1 MESTV
6 LGEEKAAQRSYA
18 MPLWYK
24 VLIGI
29 VALIAA
35 ATCIPAVTQAPHAP
49 GIHDFFPDAFF
60 GEGTLFQF
68 NRLTLVRVVAGMTLC
83 LVFWLGARSVKLMP
97 GRGQVLLEMAAEF
110 VRNGISVAMLGEG
123 RGRRW
128 AAFIGVVFFGVLF
141 MNIQGII
148 PGMNIAAS
156 SVMAVPIVF
165 AVIAYVS
172 FVGAGIKQ
180 YGFFHF
186 FKSQLFPKG
195 LPWPIYFLI
204 TPIEFFSTFI
214 VRPAT
219 LAIRLL
225 CNMISGH
232 LLLALTYFGT
242 SNLLIAAGMKQT
254 GALLTGA
261 GAVAA
266 TLFEIFVAVLQ
277 AYIFAMLTAVYIKLS
292 VEEH

>member
-1 MESTV
+1 MEATILV
-6 LGEEKAAQRSYA
+6 EEKNAQRSFV

-24 VLIGI
+24 VVIGF
-29 VALIAA
+29 VTLIAVL
-35 ATCIPAVTQAPHAP
+35 TFIPAVAHEPHAP
-49 GIHDFFPDAFF
+49 GIADFFPETIF
-60 GEGTLFQF
+60 GEGTLFEF
-68 NRLTLVRVVAGMTLC
+68 NRLTLVRVFAGTVLC
-83 LVFWLGARSVKLMP
+83 LLFFVGAQRLKAVP

-110 VRNGISVAMLGEG
+110 VRNGISIAMLGEG

-128 AAFIGVVFFGVLF
+128 AAFLGVVFFGVLF
-141 MNIQGII
+141 MNIQGVI

-165 AVIAYVS
+165 AVISYVA

-180 YGFFHF
+180 SGFVHF

-214 VRPAT
+214 VRPVT

-242 SNLLIAAGMKQT
+242 SNLLMAAGAMKT
-254 GALLTGA
+254 GAALTGIA
-261 GAVAA
+261 AVAA
-266 TLFEIFVAVLQ
+266 TLFEIFVAILQ
-277 AYIFAMLTAVYIKLS
+277 AYIFAMLTAVYIRLS

>member
-1 MESTV
+1 MEATV
-6 LGEEKAAQRSYA
+6 LGEEKTTQRSYA

-24 VLIGI
+24 ALIGI

-68 NRLTLVRVVAGMTLC
+68 NRLTLVRVVAGITLC
-83 LVFWLGARSVKLMP
+83 LFFWLGARSVKLMP

-165 AVIAYVS
+165 AIIAYVS

-232 LLLALTYFGT
+232 LLLALTYF
-242 SNLLIAAGMKQT
+242 
-254 GALLTGA
+254 
-261 GAVAA
+261 
-266 TLFEIFVAVLQ
+266 
-277 AYIFAMLTAVYIKLS
+277 
-292 VEEH
+292 

>member
-1 MESTV
+1 MEATV
-6 LGEEKAAQRSYA
+6 LGEEKTAQRRFV
-18 MPLWYK
+18 MPLWYM
-24 VLIGI
+24 VLIGV
-29 VALIAA
+29 VALIVVL
-35 ATCIPAVTQAPHAP
+35 TFVPAVTQAPHAP
-49 GIHDFFPDAFF
+49 GIGDFFPDTIF

-68 NRLTLVRVVAGMTLC
+68 NRLTLVRVFAGTMLC
-83 LVFWLGARSVKLMP
+83 LLFVVGTRRLKLVP

-110 VRNGISVAMLGEG
+110 VRNGISIAMLGEG

-128 AAFIGVVFFGVLF
+128 AAFLGVVFFGVLF
-141 MNIQGII
+141 MNIQGVI

-165 AVIAYVS
+165 AVIAYVA

-180 YGFFHF
+180 SGFVHF

-214 VRPAT
+214 VRPVT

-242 SNLLIAAGMKQT
+242 SNLLMAAGAMKT
-254 GALLTGA
+254 GAALTGVA
-261 GAVAA
+261 AVAA

-277 AYIFAMLTAVYIKLS
+277 AYIFAMLTAVYIRLS

>member
-1 MESTV
+1 MEATV
-6 LGEEKAAQRSYA
+6 LGEEKNAQRSFV

-24 VLIGI
+24 VVIGV
-29 VALIAA
+29 VALIAVL
-35 ATCIPAVTQAPHAP
+35 TFIPAVTHEPHAP
-49 GIHDFFPDAFF
+49 GIADFFPETIF
-60 GEGTLFQF
+60 GEGTLFEF
-68 NRLTLVRVVAGMTLC
+68 NRLTLVRVFAGTALC
-83 LVFWLGARSVKLMP
+83 LLFFVGAQRLKAVP

-110 VRNGISVAMLGEG
+110 VRNGISIAMLGEG

-128 AAFIGVVFFGVLF
+128 AAFLGVVFFGVLF
-141 MNIQGII
+141 MNIQGVI

-165 AVIAYVS
+165 AVIAYVA

-180 YGFFHF
+180 SGFVHF

-242 SNLLIAAGMKQT
+242 SNVLIAAGMKQT
-254 GALLTGA
+254 GALLTRA